1 MASDSDKNQQQHDR
15 EQRERQQQEQR
26 DTPPP
31 GAGPAARTAQQDH
44 TPRQEEQDRRER
56 QRRAAP
62 TAEQRANT
70 EQMEAQQRE
79 AMAAASIGA
88 QIILD
93 YNSQAGLGAR
103 GGAAGTIEENT
114 MLRDENLVALGLDPV
129 APSGPPLTG
138 EALAAKRKR
147 EEEDAARAAE
157 PKHVSGQAT
166 KHSSLA
172 AGIQNVPEPAPPP
185 ARGA

>member
-1 MASDSDKNQQQHDR
+1 MSETTERPEASAPD
-15 EQRERQQQEQR
+15 EQR
-26 DTPPP
+26 
-31 GAGPAARTAQQDH
+31 
-44 TPRQEEQDRRER
+44 RQEEERRRRE
-56 QRRAAP
+56 QQQQSPENQAA
-62 TAEQRANT
+62 AEQMVA
-70 EQMEAQQRE
+70 EQKE
-79 AMAAASIGA
+79 AMAASSIGA

-114 MLRDENLVALGLDPV
+114 MLRDQNLVELGLDPV

-147 EEEDAARAAE
+147 EEEEAARAAE
-157 PKHVSGQAT
+157 PRHVSGQAT

-172 AGIQNVPEPAPPP
+172 AGIQSVPEPPPP
-185 ARGA
+185 T